1 MIKRILWLIII
12 RDLIVSKLLDS
23 ELKIAEWSIM
33 LENTNDTIRSINLN
47 DMIEQEKE
55 KANLLRELLK

>member
-1 MIKRILWLIII
+1 MIKRILWLIHI
-12 RDLIVSKLLDS
+12 RDMIVSKLLDS
-23 ELKIAEWSIM
+23 ELKIALYCSM
-33 LENTNDTIRSINLN
+33 LEKTKDTIRIINLN